1 MTTEA
6 APAADGEQRPGAA
19 AGIPPGMH
27 RFTQMERVIHGR
39 PVADALAGELEL
51 LGARRVFLVT
61 NRSLA
66 DGDAVAHIVAA
77 LGDRLAGRFDG
88 VRAHA
93 PRDCIVEGAA
103 AIRSAGADLLLAVG
117 GGSVIDAA
125 KVMSLCVRHGY
136 GRIEQLDPHANR
148 RAPDTGHAPADAAH
162 WLRVLAVPTTLSGAE
177 FASSGGATDPRSRMK
192 EAFVEPMLMPVSVIL
207 DPAMTFATPL
217 PLMLA
222 TGIKAIDHA
231 VERVTSANANPYSDA
246 VSLLALRLLAQA
258 LPAIRLRPDDPG
270 PRNDAQYGMFM
281 SLAGSASGVAVNGSH
296 AIGHVLGAHAA
307 VPHGETSCVLCPA
320 VLRWHADVAAD
331 RHRLLCDALDVPGHD
346 AAGALSSLIASLGLP
361 QRLRD
366 VGVQRD
372 QFDDIARK
380 TMHEA
385 LLRNSRKPVRSEADV
400 LEILEIAW

>member
-1 MTTEA
+1 MLEGRVTVTHTY
-6 APAADGEQRPGAA
+6 GV
-19 AGIPPGMH
+19 PPGMH

-39 PVADALAGELEL
+39 PVADVLARELEL

-66 DGDAVAHIVAA
+66 DGDAVAGIVAM

-103 AIRSAGADLLLAVG
+103 AIRAAGADLLLAVG

-125 KVMSLCVRHGY
+125 KVMSLCVRHGHE
-136 GRIEQLDPHANR
+136 RIEQLDPHANR
-148 RAPDTGHAPADAAH
+148 RTPDTGRAPADAEH

-231 VERVTSANANPYSDA
+231 IERVTSVTANPYSDA
-246 VSLLALRLLAQA
+246 VSLLALRLLAQS
-258 LPAIRLRPDDPG
+258 LPAIRRRPDDPI

-281 SLAGSASGVAVNGSH
+281 SLAGSASGVAVNVSH

-331 RHRLLCDALDVPGHD
+331 RHRLLCDALGMPGHD
-346 AAGALSSLIASLGLP
+346 AAGAVSSLVASLGLP

-366 VGVQRD
+366 VGVQHG
-372 QFDDIARK
+372 QFADIARK